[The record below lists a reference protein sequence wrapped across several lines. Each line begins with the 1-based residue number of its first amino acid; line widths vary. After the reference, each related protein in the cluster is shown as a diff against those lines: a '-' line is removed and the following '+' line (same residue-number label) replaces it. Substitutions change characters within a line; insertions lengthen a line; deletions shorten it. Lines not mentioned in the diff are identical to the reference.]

1 MSDNFGVNVSIAAA
15 AKTEL
20 KEEILWLQAEQL
32 ASRDSFTNEQAT
44 TTAFNILAGIRPQ
57 TLQERSKSRQT
68 EGKSN
73 AVEEGEGEEGE
84 LAVVVVK
91 SKQDAGRGGSQGSE
105 SGGGGGTF
113 EDEAKKYKQHEIIAL
128 LSLREKVKPGASKES
143 ILKAVSDLY
152 PTDADLALEAFEFLL
167 NTADN
172 IAHETDIKTV
182 RDEFYEFHQK
192 EIEAG
197 VIIGANATA
206 WGGTNPAELRKLYR
220 DVTHDNPLDPKPLFT
235 TLKARYK
242 GKDLKAAYKFLLSTA
257 GGETKMHGA
266 DVNPAIIRVIKEIRT
281 LQCLIAM
288 IAFFKKEKRR
298 MLKSLQKLELD
309 LDVEELEMAS
319 LFLDLIGSAYPDPQQ
334 FLNMVNPFIE
344 QKYKDKSIEPDPIQK
359 VNTQIIFMS
368 LMRDAVP
375 QVSRELYKKYNA
387 EDEKTTETRIQRIT
401 QSMIAGLENLEN
413 NLEDLLEEQED
424 ED

>member
-1 MSDNFGVNVSIAAA
+1 MSDDFGVNASIAAS
-15 AKTEL
+15 AKIEL
-20 KEEILWLQAEQL
+20 KEEVLLLKAEQL
-32 ASRDSFTNEQAT
+32 SSRESFTSEQAT
-44 TTAFNILAGIRPQ
+44 TTAFNILSTIRTQ
-57 TLQERSKSRQT
+57 TLQERNKTRQT
-68 EGKSN
+68 ESKASAN
-73 AVEEGEGEEGE
+73 ADEE
-84 LAVVVVK
+84 
-91 SKQDAGRGGSQGSE
+91 SE
-105 SGGGGGTF
+105 SIINAIEAQGEAGQGDFRDNGKGF
-113 EDEAKKYKQHEIIAL
+113 EEEAQKYKQHEPGVL
-128 LSLREKVKPGASKES
+128 LILREKIKPGTSKES
-143 ILKAVSDLY
+143 ILQAVNELY

-182 RDEFYEFHQK
+182 RDEFTEFHQK

-197 VIIGANATA
+197 IIIGANATA
-206 WGGTNPAELRKLYR
+206 AGTNPAELRKLYR

-242 GKDLKAAYKFLLSTA
+242 GQDLKAAYKFLLSTA

-266 DVNPAIIRVIKEIRT
+266 DINPAIMRVVKEIRT

-334 FLNMVNPFIE
+334 FLNTVNPFIE
-344 QKYKDKSIEPDPIQK
+344 QKYKDKSITPDPIQK
-359 VNTQIIFMS
+359 VNSQIIFMS
-368 LMRDAVP
+368 LMKDAVP

-387 EDEKTTETRIQRIT
+387 EDEKTTETRIERIK

-413 NLEDLLEEQED
+413 NLEDFLEEQEE